1 MWSVRRPPRLGSREV
16 GGLVGSHTPLPFAE
30 SGEEAARASAG
41 RKPTRC
47 FPTPGV
53 VAGEDC
59 AGTGFGELVYNQGLI
74 LKMSFFIL
82 LFFKQQILFLTHS
95 PQIPSQIILLPPFQQ
110 VEESLNTFLCLVSL
124 LFLFFASV
132 LMFFAYFASLFK
144 IVNFLCQSMDMPIY
158 EGDGWVKKG
167 YQMK

>member
-1 MWSVRRPPRLGSREV
+1 MVP
-16 GGLVGSHTPLPFAE
+16 
-30 SGEEAARASAG
+30 
-41 RKPTRC
+41 
-47 FPTPGV
+47 
-53 VAGEDC
+53 
-59 AGTGFGELVYNQGLI
+59 GTGFGELVYNQGLI